1 MPQNYRRCVSCR
13 KLNHRSSFWRIV
25 RVFPSH
31 QLQLDQGMGRSVYL
45 CPEASCLKLAQKK
58 DRLGRSLKLTVPESL
73 YQTLWL
79 RLTQLESKLEPK
91 LESQSTALR
100 AGFAAGRELGL
111 ETGLEIWPE
120 AVSEPVAEPSA
131 SVSDQPDSVSAGSKD
146 RQECS

>member
-45 CPEASCLKLAQKK
+45 CPEANCLKLAQKK

-79 RLTQLESKLEPK
+79 RLTQLEMQPLEIQLDASPEKLEVLSGVPDV
-91 LESQSTALR
+91 
-100 AGFAAGRELGL
+100 
-111 ETGLEIWPE
+111 ETDVETDVG
-120 AVSEPVAEPSA
+120 
-131 SVSDQPDSVSAGSKD
+131 QT
-146 RQECS
+146 

>member
-45 CPEASCLKLAQKK
+45 CPEAGCLKLAQKK

-79 RLTQLESKLEPK
+79 RLTQSEAQMQ
-91 LESQSTALR
+91 SQSNGLQA
-100 AGFAAGRELGL
+100 GL
-111 ETGLEIWPE
+111 EAGLKLRLEAGLEIE
-120 AVSEPVAEPSA
+120 ANAVSEAVAEPSA
-131 SVSDQPDSVSAGSKD
+131 SANDWPDSASARSKD
-146 RQECS
+146 RQECN